1 MWATF
6 QTVFRN
12 PRYALIASV
21 VGLVVFSVAVWLPN
35 IQLIT
40 TVLTSDT
47 ASALEKGMLV
57 LSLYGGI
64 VTNFTIVSALYTAGI
79 AILFGFYVALFVY
92 YLTQRKTKRD
102 SMKSTGWLGISG
114 IVSGFFGVGCAACG
128 TFLLASLATAGSAG
142 ALILWLPFD
151 GQEFGFLG
159 VGLLAYAVYALSKK
173 ISNPLVCTT

>member
-1 MWATF
+1 MWATLRI
-6 QTVFRN
+6 VFRN
-12 PRYALIASV
+12 PKYTLIASG
-21 VGLVVFSVAVWLPN
+21 VGLMVFSVAVWLPN

-40 TVLTSDT
+40 TVLASDT

-79 AILFGFYVALFVY
+79 AILFGLYVALFVY

-102 SMKSTGWLGISG
+102 SMKSTSWLGIGG
-114 IVSGFFGVGCAACG
+114 IASGFFGVGCAACG

-142 ALILWLPFD
+142 AIILWLPFD

-173 ISNPLVCTT
+173 IGNPLICTT